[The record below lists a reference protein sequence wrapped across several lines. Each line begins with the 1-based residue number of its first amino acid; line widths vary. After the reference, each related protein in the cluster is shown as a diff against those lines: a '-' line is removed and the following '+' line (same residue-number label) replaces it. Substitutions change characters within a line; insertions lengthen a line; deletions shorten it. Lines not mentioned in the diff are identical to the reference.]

1 MGDTSQQQPMDASV
15 DKLCE
20 IFSKVLEQQQPKAVP
35 EIIKQVLEP
44 NLVKLSDPENY
55 VSSAHHVKL
64 ILGSHGYESLLLA
77 VNEEGEKGG
86 EKENKQINDRVLVWL
101 LSSMEPTI
109 REQVETFATVAEVWL
124 ALENQFAEKIKQD
137 ASYSNYA

>member
-15 DKLCE
+15 EKLCE
-20 IFSKVLEQQQPKAVP
+20 IFSKVLEQQQLKAVP

-55 VSSAHHVKL
+55 VSWARHAKL

-77 VNEEGEKGG
+77 VNEEG

-109 REQVETFATVAEVWL
+109 REQVETFATVAEVWS
-124 ALENQFAEKIKQD
+124 ALEN
-137 ASYSNYA
+137 